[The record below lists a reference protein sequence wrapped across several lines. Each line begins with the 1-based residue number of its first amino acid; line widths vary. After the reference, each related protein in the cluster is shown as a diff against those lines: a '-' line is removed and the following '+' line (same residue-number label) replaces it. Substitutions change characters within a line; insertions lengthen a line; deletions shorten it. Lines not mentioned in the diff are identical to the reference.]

1 MVQVAY
7 GTRRQRPSRA
17 GRYGLSALLLILGS
31 ALPAFAGPKPLA
43 QVVDGRC
50 RAGAAQH
57 PFRPSL
63 SAAKRALTE
72 TNKLTIVALG
82 SSSTAGTGA
91 SDADRSYPAV
101 LEAELRRR
109 LPGREIKVV
118 NLGVGGQSAY
128 EMYLRL
134 EGEVIPEKPAL
145 VIWQT
150 AVNDAIRDIGEEKLA
165 KILRKGAHK
174 LQEAGVDLVLM
185 DMPWLQ
191 REGRYPKYDDYRAV
205 LAKTASE
212 SGVSVFPRYAMMKS
226 WSGSKQFSEE
236 EIVGMDGL
244 QVVEA
249 GYRCFGIRLADGII
263 NELTGGREPGKSTN

>member
-1 MVQVAY
+1 MVEA
-7 GTRRQRPSRA
+7 
-17 GRYGLSALLLILGS
+17 
-31 ALPAFAGPKPLA
+31 
-43 QVVDGRC
+43 RC
-50 RAGAAQH
+50 RAGAAQN
-57 PFRPSL
+57 PFKPVL
-63 SAAKRALTE
+63 PVSARTLTE
-72 TNKLTIVALG
+72 TNRLAIVAIG
-82 SSSTAGTGA
+82 SSTTAGTGEA
-91 SDADRSYPAV
+91 NRGYPTV
-101 LEAELRRR
+101 LEEELRRR
-109 LPGREIKVV
+109 LPTREIKVT

-134 EGEVIPEKPAL
+134 ESEVIPEKPAL

-165 KILRKGAHK
+165 KILRKGIGK
-174 LQEAGVDLVLM
+174 LQEAGIDLVLM
-185 DMPWLQ
+185 DMPWLP

-212 SGVSVFPRYAMMKS
+212 SGVPVFPRYGMMKS

-249 GYRCFGIRLADGII
+249 GYRCLAVRLADGIAAA
-263 NELTGGREPGKSTN
+263 LTGTRSDGKPTN

>member
-1 MVQVAY
+1 M
-7 GTRRQRPSRA
+7 
-17 GRYGLSALLLILGS
+17 
-31 ALPAFAGPKPLA
+31 
-43 QVVDGRC
+43 VDGRC

-109 LPGREIKVV
+109 LPGREIKVI

-128 EMYLRL
+128 EMYLRI
-134 EGEVIPEKPAL
+134 ESEVIPEKPAL

-165 KILRKGAHK
+165 KILRKGAHR

-212 SGVSVFPRYAMMKS
+212 SGVPVFPRYAMMKS

-249 GYRCFGIRLADGII
+249 GYRCFGIRLADGIVS
-263 NELTGGREPGKSTN
+263 ELTGGREPGKPIN

>member
-1 MVQVAY
+1 MM
-7 GTRRQRPSRA
+7 
-17 GRYGLSALLLILGS
+17 
-31 ALPAFAGPKPLA
+31 
-43 QVVDGRC
+43 DGRC

-57 PFRPSL
+57 PFKPALPASRHT
-63 SAAKRALTE
+63 LTE
-72 TNKLTIVALG
+72 TNRLSIVALG

-91 SDADRSYPAV
+91 NDADRSYPAV

-109 LPGREIKVV
+109 LPGREVKVL

-134 EGEVIPEKPAL
+134 DGEVIPEKPAL

-150 AVNDAIRDIGEEKLA
+150 AVTDAIRDIGEEKLA
-165 KILRKGAHK
+165 KILRKGIHK
-174 LQEAGVDLVLM
+174 LQEAGIDVALIDL
-185 DMPWLQ
+185 PWLP

-212 SGVSVFPRYAMMKS
+212 TGVPVFPRYGMMKS
-226 WSGSKQFSEE
+226 WSGSRQFSEE

-244 QVVEA
+244 HVVEA
-249 GYRCFGIRLADGII
+249 GYRCLGIRLADGILAGLG
-263 NELTGGREPGKSTN
+263 EGREPGKPAH